1 LRVQVRRRLVI
12 HVQGYDG
19 RGLTENFEHFRHE
32 YRRTCEL
39 YGLTGEVGAAEQ
51 SRDAFSGA
59 WDVTTHG
66 DGWRV
71 ETRYRLLRW
80 DDIVREDLARPAWWK
95 IVQMYRTIGVAILNG
110 AFGRILRANWRFAL
124 VVFFPILLITAWLL
138 LGSFVGILCM
148 NLVAALGA
156 PELVSKVVGGV
167 TGVGGF
173 ASLLWLSEPITGLLK
188 RCDQAASIDQFVNGQ
203 RRDWSQRL
211 DAFAGE
217 VADAVRESKAD
228 EVVIVGHGFG
238 AVLAINVLG
247 RALARD
253 GALGRYGP
261 RVALLTL
268 GAALP
273 VVGFNPE
280 AKGFRNRLR
289 QLATAPDIDWIDVQS
304 RDDLLS
310 FCPFDPIAG
319 HDIVVGPERR
329 NPRVVGISFRDLWG
343 PGNFA
348 VRRWGVFKA
357 HAQFLMANER
367 RGAAYDYTL
376 ICCGPLDLVTR
387 ASKPQ
392 RAVAA
397 MAGKFEPDPATVC

>member
-1 LRVQVRRRLVI
+1 MQVHRRLLI
-12 HVQGYDG
+12 HVQGYDA
-19 RGLTENFEHFRHE
+19 RGLAENFERFRRE

-39 YGLTGEVGAAEQ
+39 YGLTGEIGAAAETPGTA
-51 SRDAFSGA
+51 SAA
-59 WDVTTHG
+59 WDAITQG
-66 DGWRV
+66 DSWQV

-80 DDIVREDLARPAWWK
+80 DDFVRNDLARPPWWK
-95 IVQMYRTIGVAILNG
+95 IVQMYRTAGIALLNG
-110 AFGRILRANWRFAL
+110 AFGRMLRTNWRFAL
-124 VVFFPILLITAWLL
+124 LALSPILLITVWLL

-156 PELVSKVVGGV
+156 PALVAKIVGAV

-173 ASLLWLSEPITGLLK
+173 ASLLWLSEPITGLLQ
-188 RCDQAASIDQFVNGQ
+188 RCDEAASIDEFINGK
-203 RRDWSQRL
+203 RKDWSQRL
-211 DAFAGE
+211 DVFADE
-217 VADAVRESKAD
+217 VTDAVRESKAD

-253 GALGRYGP
+253 GALGRHGP

-268 GAALP
+268 GASLP

-289 QLATAPDIDWIDVQS
+289 QLAEALDIDWIDVQS
-304 RDDLLS
+304 RDDILS

-319 HDIVVGPERR
+319 HGIVLGPERR
-329 NPRVVGISFRDLWG
+329 NPQVVAIRLRDLWG
-343 PGNFA
+343 PGHFGL
-348 VRRWGVFKA
+348 RRWRVFRA

-367 RGAAYDYTL
+367 PGAAYDYTL
-376 ICCGPLDLVTR
+376 ICCGPLDLMTR
-387 ASKPQ
+387 TTRPQ
-392 RAVAA
+392 QAAAA
-397 MAGKFEPDPATVC
+397 MAGKFEPDPAAAR

>member
-1 LRVQVRRRLVI
+1 LTAPVQVRRRLVI
-12 HVQGYDG
+12 QVQGYDA
-19 RGLTENFEHFRHE
+19 RGVAENFEDFRRE

-39 YGLTGEVGAAEQ
+39 YGLTGDIGTPEETPGASSA
-51 SRDAFSGA
+51 A

-66 DGWRV
+66 DGWQV
-71 ETRYRLLRW
+71 ATRYQLLRW
-80 DDIVREDLARPAWWK
+80 DDLVRDDMARPAWWK
-95 IVQMYRTIGVAILNG
+95 IVQMYRTIGVAVLNG
-110 AFGRILRANWRFAL
+110 AFGRMLRTNWRFAL
-124 VVFFPILLITAWLL
+124 VAFSPIVLITAWVL

-156 PELVSKVVGGV
+156 PVVVSDIVGAV

-173 ASLLWLSEPITGLLK
+173 ASVLWLSEPITGLLL
-188 RCDQAASIDQFVNGQ
+188 RCDEAASTDEFINGK

-211 DAFAGE
+211 DAFAGD

-228 EVVIVGHGFG
+228 EAVIVGHGFG

-253 GALGRYGP
+253 AALGQHRP

-289 QLATAPDIDWIDVQS
+289 QIAIAPDIDWIDVQS
-304 RDDLLS
+304 RDDILS
-310 FCPFDPIAG
+310 FAPFDPIAG
-319 HDIVVGPERR
+319 HDIALGPERR
-329 NPRVVGISFRDLWG
+329 NPRIITIRLRPWPVG
-343 PGNFA
+343 
-348 VRRWGVFKA
+348 KA
-357 HAQFLMANER
+357 HAQYLMANER
-367 RGAAYDYTL
+367 PGTAYDYDL
-376 ICCGPLDLVTR
+376 ICCGPCDLMTR
-387 ASKPQ
+387 ATQPEQ
-392 RAVAA
+392 ALAA
-397 MAGKFEPDPATVC
+397 MTAKNGQG

>member
-1 LRVQVRRRLVI
+1 VQVHRRLVI
-12 HVQGYDG
+12 HVQGYDT
-19 RGLTENFEHFRHE
+19 RGLAENFEHFRRE
-32 YRRTCEL
+32 YRLSCEL
-39 YGLTGEVGAAEQ
+39 YGLTGEVGAAEETP
-51 SRDAFSGA
+51 DALSGA

-66 DGWRV
+66 DGWQV

-80 DDIVREDLARPAWWK
+80 DDLVHADLARPPWWK
-95 IVQMYRTIGVAILNG
+95 IVQMYRTTGVALLNG
-110 AFGRILRANWRFAL
+110 VFGRMLRTNWRFAL
-124 VVFFPILLITAWLL
+124 VAFSPIVLITAWLL

-156 PELVSKVVGGV
+156 PLLVAKIVGAI

-173 ASLLWLSEPITGLLK
+173 ASLLWLSEPITGLLQ
-188 RCDQAASIDQFVNGQ
+188 RCDEAASIDQFVNGQ
-203 RRDWSQRL
+203 KRDWSQRL
-211 DAFAGE
+211 DLFAAD
-217 VADAVRESKAD
+217 VTDAVRDSEAD

-247 RALARD
+247 RALTRD
-253 GALGRYGP
+253 GALGRHGP

-273 VVGFNPE
+273 VIGFNPE

-289 QLATAPDIDWIDVQS
+289 QLASAPDIDWIDVQS
-304 RDDLLS
+304 RDDFLS

-319 HDIVVGPERR
+319 HDIVLGGERR
-329 NPRVVGISFRDLWG
+329 NPRVVAISLRDLCG

-348 VRRWGVFKA
+348 LRRWRVFKA
-357 HAQFLMANER
+357 HAQFLMANEQR
-367 RGAAYDYTL
+367 AAYDYTL

-387 ASKPQ
+387 ATNPQ
-392 RAVAA
+392 QAVAA
-397 MAGKFEPDPATVC
+397 MAGKFEPDPTAAG

>member
-1 LRVQVRRRLVI
+1 MQVHRRLLI
-12 HVQGYDG
+12 HVQGYDPA
-19 RGLTENFEHFRHE
+19 GLAENFEHFRRE

-39 YGLTGEVGAAEQ
+39 YGLTGEISAA
-51 SRDAFSGA
+51 AAMAGGFSGS

-66 DGWRV
+66 AGWQV
-71 ETRYRLLRW
+71 ETRYQVLRW
-80 DDIVREDLARPAWWK
+80 DDLVQSDFARPPWWK
-95 IVQMYRTIGVAILNG
+95 IVQMYRTTGIALLNG
-110 AFGRILRANWRFAL
+110 AFGRMLRTNWRFAL
-124 VVFFPILLITAWLL
+124 ISFAPIVLITAWLL

-156 PELVSKVVGGV
+156 PELVAKIVGSV
-167 TGVGGF
+167 TGLGGF
-173 ASLLWLSEPITGLLK
+173 ASVLWLSEPVTGLLR
-188 RCDQAASIDQFVNGQ
+188 RCDQAASIDEFINGK
-203 RRDWSQRL
+203 RKDWSGRL
-211 DAFAGE
+211 DAFAGD

-253 GALGRYGP
+253 GALGRHGA

-268 GAALP
+268 GASLP
-273 VVGFNPE
+273 AVGFNPE

-304 RDDLLS
+304 RDDILS
-310 FCPFDPIAG
+310 FGAFDPIAG
-319 HDIVVGPERR
+319 HDIVLGPERR
-329 NPRVVGISFRDLWG
+329 NPRVVAIDIRDLWG
-343 PGNFA
+343 QGSSA
-348 VRRWGVFKA
+348 LRRWRVFKT

-376 ICCGPLDLVTR
+376 ICCGPLDLVSR
-387 ASKPQ
+387 ATEPQ
-392 RAVAA
+392 QAEPA
-397 MAGKFEPDPATVC
+397 MTGKFGPDPGTAP